1 MRFPAGSFFSLA
13 FGVTSPTVH
22 VPVLV
27 EPVLSGLRLHEKRD
41 SDAARIVIDGTLG
54 GAGHA
59 VRIAGCLTT
68 GDTLIAMDRDPSV
81 IQRVLP
87 FLESHLDASAER
99 AEVGWFLNPS
109 RGCRWI
115 LCADSYCEAPSVL
128 SGLGIA
134 EAHGILLDLGLS
146 SDQLQDIERGFS
158 FRIDGPLDLRFDSST
173 GFSAAD
179 FLRVKS
185 EKEIADAIYRF
196 GEERFSRRIA
206 RAIVEKRQ
214 IQPIENAK
222 QLADLIHRVVPGRI
236 HGRVD
241 SATRTFQALRIAV
254 NQELEHVEQAMRSL
268 PQCLAEGGRLAVI
281 SFHSLEDRI
290 VKHALREHPLLK
302 VVTKKPILADAS
314 EVDANPR
321 SRSAKLR
328 IAERI
333 ET

>member
-1 MRFPAGSFFSLA
+1 MTFPS
-13 FGVTSPTVH
+13 VH

-27 EPVLSGLRLHEKRD
+27 EQILAGLKLHEERD
-41 SDAARIVIDGTLG
+41 SDATRVFIDGTLG

-59 VRIAGCLTT
+59 MRIASCLTNR
-68 GDTLIAMDRDPSV
+68 DTLVALDRDPSV
-81 IQRVLP
+81 IQRMLP
-87 FLESHLDASAER
+87 FLESHLDTRAER
-99 AEVGWFLNPS
+99 SEVGWFLNPS
-109 RGCRWI
+109 RGCRWV

-128 SGLGIA
+128 SRLGVA

-146 SDQLQDIERGFS
+146 SDQLQDTERGFS
-158 FRIDGPLDLRFDSST
+158 FRIEGPLDLRFDSST

-185 EKEIADAIYRF
+185 EKEIADTIYRF

-214 IQPIENAK
+214 TQPIENAK

-302 VVTKKPILADAS
+302 VITKKPILADTE

-328 IAERI
+328 IAERT
-333 ET
+333 EA

>member
-1 MRFPAGSFFSLA
+1 MTF
-13 FGVTSPTVH
+13 PTVH

-27 EPVLSGLRLHEKRD
+27 EQILAGLNLHEERD
-41 SDAARIVIDGTLG
+41 SDTPRVFLDGTFG

-59 VRIAGCLTT
+59 MRIAGCLTNR
-68 GDTLIAMDRDPSV
+68 DTLVAMDRDPSA

-87 FLESHLDASAER
+87 SLESHLNTRAER
-99 AEVGWFLNPS
+99 SEVGWSLNPS
-109 RGCRWI
+109 RSCRWV

-128 SGLGIA
+128 SRLGIA

-146 SDQLQDIERGFS
+146 SDQLQDTERGFS

-179 FLRVKS
+179 FLRVTS
-185 EKEIADAIYRF
+185 EKEIADTIYRF

-214 IQPIENAK
+214 THPIENAK

-268 PQCLAEGGRLAVI
+268 PECLAEGGRLAVI

-302 VVTKKPILADAS
+302 VNTKKPILADAT

-333 ET
+333 EA